1 MISGWRARR
10 QGVVNGVLSYNPQ
23 TPAGG
28 ALAAAEAP
36 PARCRGAGPPPRGA
50 GASRGIQ
57 CRRSRGSF
65 RSCTEALTGEKTPGQ
80 IAKAYGVHPNT
91 VGLWKK
97 RFIER
102 GPELF
107 AEDTAVKEYERR
119 IAELEQLLGKKE
131 VEIALLENFLRRS
144 E

>member
-1 MISGWRARR
+1 MGKTKRSYSPKLKF
-10 QGVVNGVLSYNPQ
+10 QVVL
-23 TPAGG
+23 
-28 ALAAAEAP
+28 
-36 PARCRGAGPPPRGA
+36 
-50 GASRGIQ
+50 
-57 CRRSRGSF
+57 
-65 RSCTEALTGEKTPGQ
+65 EALTGEKSPGQ

-97 RFIER
+97 AFLER

-119 IAELEQLLGKKE
+119 IAELEQLVGKKE
-131 VEIALLENFLRRS
+131 VEIALLKNFLRRS